1 MPKLTIALK
10 HDEILKKVTHA
21 ARNISAQ
28 YQNKELILLGIL
40 KGSFIFLSDLVRR
53 LSIPVKI
60 DFIAVSS
67 YGSSASSPGK
77 IRLTKHHDIEIK
89 GKDILLVEDI
99 IDTGLTVSF
108 IIDYLQSF
116 QPKSIKICTFID
128 KSERRKVDI
137 PIDFRC
143 HAVKSGFLVGYGLD
157 FAEEFRELPDLYC
170 LNFNQRSIS

>member
-10 HDEILKKVTHA
+10 HDEILKKVAHA
-21 ARNISAQ
+21 ARKISAK
-28 YQNKELILLGIL
+28 YQNKELILLGVL

-53 LSIPVKI
+53 LSIPAKI

-67 YGSSASSPGK
+67 YGSSASSSGK

-143 HAVKSGFLVGYGLD
+143 HAVKSGFFVGYGLD
-157 FAEEFRELPDLYC
+157 FAEEFRALPDLYC